1 MRSRSIPF
9 FAVTALALG
18 LSSCSANENAGGE
31 WVEADKKQ
39 VIISPYF
46 DNTNNEKFLNV
57 IYENFSQDTIRKLKY
72 QLITFEGGKVDTNER
87 EIILKERLKPQ
98 DKHLVERATT
108 EKPVTYD
115 RVEVGKVW
123 IKK

>member
-1 MRSRSIPF
+1 MRSRSIFF

-18 LSSCSANENAGGE
+18 FYACSADENVGGE
-31 WVEADKKQ
+31 WVEANKKE

-46 DNTNNEKFLNV
+46 DNSTNEKFLNV

-72 QLITFEGGKVDTNER
+72 QLVTTEGGKTDTVER
-87 EIILKERLKPQ
+87 EIVLKERLKPQ
-98 DKHLVERATT
+98 DKHLVERPIT
-108 EKPVTYD
+108 EKPVTFD

>member
-1 MRSRSIPF
+1 MRSRSIYF

-18 LSSCSANENAGGE
+18 MYSCSADENAGGE
-31 WVEADKKQ
+31 WVEANKKE

-46 DNTNNEKFLNV
+46 DNTTNEKFLNV

-72 QLITFEGGKVDTNER
+72 QLITTEGSKTDTAER
-87 EIILKERLKPQ
+87 EIVLKERLKPQ
-98 DKHLVERATT
+98 DKHLVERPLT
-108 EKPVTYD
+108 EKPVTFD